1 MNDLP
6 PAYTIALADT
16 DTGEVVNHSFVSD
29 ESQITIE
36 GANNTESG
44 AARRNPLS
52 DNNIIHM

>member
-16 DTGEVVNHSFVSD
+16 GEVVNHSFVSD
-29 ESQITIE
+29 ETEITVE
-36 GANNTESG
+36 GANNTES

-52 DNNIIHM
+52 DNIIHM